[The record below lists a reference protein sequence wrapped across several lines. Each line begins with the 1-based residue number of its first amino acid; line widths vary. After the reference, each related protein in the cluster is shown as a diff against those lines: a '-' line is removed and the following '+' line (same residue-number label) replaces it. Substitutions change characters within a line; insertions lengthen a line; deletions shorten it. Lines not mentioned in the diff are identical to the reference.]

1 MLDAMAEYNASDTR
15 QIRAALKRS
24 KADRALDDGVLL
36 ALMTTQQGRAWMWR
50 MIGRC
55 HAFRTPYTGEN
66 NATNFQL
73 GEQNIGLELI
83 ADLLR
88 ACPDQFIFMMREAN
102 DGGRTDDND
111 GHNRD
116 RSDNGRDDSG
126 AGDDAVERDDSG
138 TADDYNGRGDPE
150 DRTIQ

>member
-1 MLDAMAEYNASDTR
+1 MSDYNASDTR
-15 QIRAALKRS
+15 QIKAATKRS
-24 KADRALDDGVLL
+24 KSDRSMDDGVLL
-36 ALMTTQQGRAWMWR
+36 SLMTTPNGRAWMWR
-50 MIGRC
+50 LIARC

-111 GHNRD
+111 GHQR
-116 RSDNGRDDSG
+116 RSPNDGRDDSG
-126 AGDDAVERDDSG
+126 SGDDAVERDEDPI
-138 TADDYNGRGDPE
+138 DDYRGGE
-150 DRTIQ
+150 DRVQ